1 MRKTTGLVLVT
12 LLTACPGG
20 AGGGEDSAGDEG
32 INLETQGDSNG
43 DGGVRFDIGNSDGA
57 DGAATMEE
65 GETDD
70 CPSIQVE
77 VEQTPPTIVLL
88 VDQSG
93 SMTDNFQG
101 VSRWDAVDQTLFDDG
116 AGVVYQ
122 RQDAVR
128 FGLSLYTSDGGFG
141 GGECPM
147 LTEAAPAFGNADALA
162 QLFDD
167 NDPESDTPTGDS
179 IDGVA
184 PVLAALDVPGPKI
197 IALATDGEPDTCEVP
212 NPQEGQEEAVTAAQ
226 AAFAMGVETKIIS
239 VGNDVSDAHLQEMAN
254 AGVGLPPDDA
264 MKEPFFKA
272 LEPQDLIDAFDAII
286 GDAISCE
293 FEVDGIVDL
302 DQMCEGTV
310 TLDDVELECPVEWT
324 MLDESTLVLLG
335 EACETL
341 KNGEPHEVTATFP
354 CGAIMIP

>member
-1 MRKTTGLVLVT
+1 MVALVA
-12 LLTACPGG
+12 ACPGSG
-20 AGGGEDSAGDEG
+20 SGQDSSGGEG
-32 INLETQGDSNG
+32 INLETQGDGNGG
-43 DGGVRFDIGNSDGA
+43 DGGQRFDIGNGGDGI
-57 DGAATMEE
+57 ATMGE
-65 GETDD
+65 GETGD

-93 SMTDNFQG
+93 SMTSNFQG
-101 VSRWDAVDQTLFDDG
+101 VSRWDAVDTTLFDPDE
-116 AGVVYQ
+116 GVVYQ

-128 FGLSLYTSDGGFG
+128 FGLSLYTSFNGDEGGV
-141 GGECPM
+141 CPV
-147 LTEAAPAFGNADALA
+147 LTEAAPAFGNAEALA
-162 QLFDD
+162 TLFDD
-167 NDPESDTPTGDS
+167 NEPEDETPTGDS
-179 IDGVA
+179 IDAVA

-212 NPQEGQEEAVTAAQ
+212 NPQEGQAEAVAAAQ
-226 AAFAMGVETKIIS
+226 AAFGMGVETKVIS
-239 VGNDVSDAHLQEMAN
+239 VGDDVSDAHLQEMAN
-254 AGVGLPPDDA
+254 AGVGLDPQDA

-302 DQMCEGTV
+302 DKMCEGTV
-310 TLDDVELECPVEWT
+310 MLDDVELECPVEWT
-324 MLDESTLVLLG
+324 MLDESTLLLLG

-341 KNGEPHEVTATFP
+341 KDGDPHEVTATFP
-354 CGAIMIP
+354 CGVVMIP